1 MKKNIETIL
10 AELSSILRKNLGN
23 NIKIFLYGS
32 YARNDQSP
40 DSDIDILVIVDSLTK
55 EQRNNILDIAW
66 EIGFKYGFVISI
78 VPISDVNYKLMSS
91 SPFMKNVRKEGVVL

>member
-55 EQRNNILDIAW
+55 EQRNNC
-66 EIGFKYGFVISI
+66 
-78 VPISDVNYKLMSS
+78 
-91 SPFMKNVRKEGVVL
+91 KNFTCL

>member
-1 MKKNIETIL
+1 M

-55 EQRNNILDIAW
+55 EQRNNL
-66 EIGFKYGFVISI
+66 
-78 VPISDVNYKLMSS
+78 
-91 SPFMKNVRKEGVVL
+91 